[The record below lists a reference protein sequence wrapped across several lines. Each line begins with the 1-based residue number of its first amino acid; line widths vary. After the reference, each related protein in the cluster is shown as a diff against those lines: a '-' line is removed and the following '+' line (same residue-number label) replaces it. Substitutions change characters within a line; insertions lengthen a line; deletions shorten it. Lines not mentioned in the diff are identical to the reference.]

1 MRAIQINNQDH
12 YQSNVVEIAQ
22 DELDDLGVL
31 IQVGAS
37 TLNFKDALAV
47 TGSAPVVRRFPLIP
61 GIDLAGTVVASR
73 DERYPQ
79 GARVILNGWGVGE
92 KHHGGLA
99 EFANVKADWLVPLP
113 ESMSFEHA
121 MSIGTAGYTAMLC
134 VNALQSAGV
143 VPESGTIAVTGA
155 SGGVGSIAIS
165 LLAKRGY
172 KVAAITGKIDEQSLL
187 TKLGASE
194 IIDRKELSEAGKPLQ
209 KERFAGAVDVSGSH
223 TLANLCAQM
232 QYGGVISACGLA
244 QGMDLP
250 ASVAPFILR
259 GVSLLGIDSVY
270 QPYANRVHA
279 WEALAK
285 ETTEHELLE
294 TTTAIGLNSVSE
306 ACENIMAGKVTGRY
320 LVDPAR

>member
-1 MRAIQINNQDH
+1 MR
-12 YQSNVVEIAQ
+12 EC
-22 DELDDLGVL
+22 
-31 IQVGAS
+31 
-37 TLNFKDALAV
+37 LAV
-47 TGSAPVVRRFPLIP
+47 C
-61 GIDLAGTVVASR
+61 
-73 DERYPQ
+73 
-79 GARVILNGWGVGE
+79 W
-92 KHHGGLA
+92 
-99 EFANVKADWLVPLP
+99 
-113 ESMSFEHA
+113 
-121 MSIGTAGYTAMLC
+121 C
-134 VNALQSAGV
+134 NA
-143 VPESGTIAVTGA
+143 
-155 SGGVGSIAIS
+155 
-165 LLAKRGY
+165 
-172 KVAAITGKIDEQSLL
+172 LL